1 MSRIKYYSSNDLS
14 TGNSLVKC
22 EEILNNFDETKVY
35 NNINDVIELYNIS
48 IFFQHGIKL
57 LKWSDTEY
65 ENYKK
70 LLVK

>member
-14 TGNSLVKC
+14 TGNSVVKC

-48 IFFQHGIKL
+48 IFFPTWNKIIKM
-57 LKWSDTEY
+57 
-65 ENYKK
+65 
-70 LLVK
+70 V